1 MKMLNFQALGGA
13 IAFGQSGPGQGKR
26 EVMQCREVPERL
38 SNAETT
44 VIHRQGPMAP
54 AIRRDLRMVLDPY
67 RAKAA
72 R

>member
-26 EVMQCREVPERL
+26 EVLQCREAPERL

-44 VIHRQGPMAP
+44 HLLRRQH
-54 AIRRDLRMVLDPY
+54 ILF
-67 RAKAA
+67 
-72 R
+72 